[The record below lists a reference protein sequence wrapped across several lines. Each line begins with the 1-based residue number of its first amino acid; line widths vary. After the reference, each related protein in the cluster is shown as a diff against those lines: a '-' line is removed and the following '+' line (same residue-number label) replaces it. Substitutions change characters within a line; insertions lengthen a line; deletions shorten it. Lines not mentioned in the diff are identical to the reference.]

1 MEHGQRQ
8 ELVDAEAAVAT
19 TNVAT
24 GTANAGVN
32 AATGAVET
40 GTADTSLAARRSIF
54 ACGDGVGTFEPEAR
68 RLQAAFVI
76 P

>member
-24 GTANAGVN
+24 GTVNVGVN
-32 AATGAVET
+32 AAAGAVET
-40 GTADTSLAARRSIF
+40 LTTDIALAARRFIF
-54 ACGDGVGTFEPEAR
+54 ADGDIIGTSE
-68 RLQAAFVI
+68 
-76 P
+76 